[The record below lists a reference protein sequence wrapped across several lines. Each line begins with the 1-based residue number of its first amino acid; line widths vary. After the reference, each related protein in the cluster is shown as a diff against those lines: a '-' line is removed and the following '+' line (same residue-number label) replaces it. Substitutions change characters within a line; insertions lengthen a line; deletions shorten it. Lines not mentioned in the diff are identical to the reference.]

1 MSWIID
7 EINARGGAVPFD
19 AYMELALYHREH
31 GYYSSAEPRY
41 GRGGDYLTAPTASE
55 WYPRVIARLLSVAA
69 GDLGKL
75 RLVDMASGD
84 GSLIKGVLDALG
96 SPADAVLADVVSV
109 ERSQS
114 MRSIQSE
121 EFSRVSTPVRWST
134 GSGDIEPTSNPTV
147 VHASELYDSQP
158 VARVVGRSG
167 GLREMWVT
175 ANGEVLE
182 WQECKPRNAVAEYFS
197 SHRVEIADGQ
207 IAEANLGAEAKH
219 RELLGAAGANGL
231 LLVLDY
237 GYEAHRLY
245 NPRGRTGGSLA
256 TFRRHEVGRDPL
268 ESPGHIDL
276 TAHVNWDDLRRAAD
290 DGEWTEI
297 GLVPLAEFLVRA
309 GLAEELDQRGF
320 GMDAELDVETF
331 TVRQEVKRLLDP
343 EGMGSD
349 LKMLVQA
356 KGKMVNFAASI
367 LSFEF

>member
-1 MSWIID
+1 MSWMVD
-7 EINARGGAVPFD
+7 EIRNRGGSVPFD
-19 AYMELALYHREH
+19 VFMELALYHPEH
-31 GYYSSAEPRY
+31 GYYSSAVPRY

-55 WYPRVIARLLSVAA
+55 WYPRLIVRLLSVAA
-69 GDLGKL
+69 EDLGNI

-84 GSLIKGVLDALG
+84 GSLVTGVLDALG
-96 SPADAVLADVVSV
+96 SRAPAVLDDVVSV

-121 EFSRVSTPVRWST
+121 EFSRVSMPVRWST
-134 GSGDIEPTSNPTV
+134 GIGDIAPTSNPTI

-167 GLREMWVT
+167 SLREMWVKV
-175 ANGEVLE
+175 NEKVLE
-182 WQECKPRNAVAEYFS
+182 WKEREPRKAVVEYFS
-197 SHRVEIADGQ
+197 NHRVEIADDQ
-207 IAEANLGAEAKH
+207 IAEANLVAEAKH
-219 RELLGAAGANGL
+219 REILRAAGANGL
-231 LLVLDY
+231 VLVLDY

-245 NPRGRTGGSLA
+245 NPRGRKGGSLA

-268 ESPGHIDL
+268 ESPGQVDL

-290 DGEWTEI
+290 GEEWTEI
-297 GLVPLAEFLVRA
+297 GLVTLAEFLVRA
-309 GLAEELDQRGF
+309 GLAEELGQRGF
-320 GMDAELDVETF
+320 GMYAELDAETF

-356 KGKMVNFAASI
+356 KGKMIDTARKALSI
-367 LSFEF
+367 EF